1 VEKIRIVI
9 FIVILLLFIAGGIWY
24 IYFRDHEGE
33 LTASGTI
40 EVTEITVSS
49 KVIGRVVELRVD
61 EGSDVSEGDIIAV
74 IESNE
79 LEAVFKS
86 AQAKYKIAKDDY
98 ERSKQLYS
106 EKMVSPQQ
114 FEAAASAFEVASAA
128 LDTAKVQYE
137 NTVIKSPISGKVL
150 VKAIEKGELATVG
163 SSIVTLADLSEVN
176 LTVYLAEK
184 DIGKIMLGEEVLVSV
199 DSFPDEKFKGKVVF
213 ISEKAEFTP
222 KAIQT
227 KDERI
232 TQVFGIKIK
241 IPNPEM
247 KLKPGMPADAEF

>member
-1 VEKIRIVI
+1 
-9 FIVILLLFIAGGIWY
+9 
-24 IYFRDHEGE
+24 
-33 LTASGTI
+33 
-40 EVTEITVSS
+40 
-49 KVIGRVVELRVD
+49 
-61 EGSDVSEGDIIAV
+61 
-74 IESNE
+74 
-79 LEAVFKS
+79 LEAAFKS